1 MAKADKLEVTKRV
14 RQIMEWMLEGH
25 LTNDI
30 IKSCTSKW
38 AIDERMAYKYIKK
51 AKALFIEITAGELK
65 ERLAFHIA
73 SRMKIFTGIKDKEK
87 PAVPRAA
94 LDVLKDIADLEGYY
108 QQKVDITSKGN
119 PIHSQTIE
127 ATLTL
132 K

>member
-1 MAKADKLEVTKRV
+1 MAKADKLEVNKRV
-14 RQIMEWMLEGH
+14 RQIMEWMLEGY

-51 AKALFIEITAGELK
+51 AKKLFIEITAGELK

-87 PAVPRAA
+87 PGGARAA

-108 QQKVDITSKGN
+108 QQKVDITTQGN
-119 PIHSQTIE
+119 AIHSQTIE
-127 ATLTL
+127 ATLIL